1 MRKKRKEWGKE
12 GKQDS
17 VASASQQA
25 TGDTTGHQAGGFTAH
40 METQM
45 GCKEKLGLREQS
57 VGEEKKGSLFAN
69 SRAEK
74 GVR

>member
-1 MRKKRKEWGKE
+1 MLPLLHNKPQR
-12 GKQDS
+12 
-17 VASASQQA
+17 
-25 TGDTTGHQAGGFTAH
+25 DTAGQPADGFTAH

-45 GCKEKLGLREQS
+45 GCKETLGLREQT